1 MLPIFE
7 KNVIIIEKN
16 NDVEKKI
23 MENYK
28 YDPEKKKMMFDIKTS
43 YDGDNRQTTGELTD
57 EDIKQ
62 IFNKIPQYRGFQL
75 PRRMINESAVI
86 FIKINR

>member
-28 YDPEKKKMMFDIKTS
+28 YDPEKKK
-43 YDGDNRQTTGELTD
+43 
-57 EDIKQ
+57 
-62 IFNKIPQYRGFQL
+62 
-75 PRRMINESAVI
+75 
-86 FIKINR
+86 